1 VYAAFGAVPLPKEI
15 IIVDDAS
22 KVARRKYR
30 VFELGISYFG
40 RTYEEGKKIGL
51 RDASQALWCILRYW
65 RWD

>member
-1 VYAAFGAVPLPKEI
+1 MAGHGTDHAE
-15 IIVDDAS
+15 
-22 KVARRKYR
+22 ARRKYR